1 MKLQELSPG
10 PATQWPR
17 VIIARQTRNTKDARA
32 IPLRIELPWLLLFL
46 ALALTIVEG
55 AFRKWLLNS
64 ESGNLN
70 YLVYFS
76 KDVVF
81 AGIALLPRRTGQSAP
96 ITLFGKWLIAG
107 TVLFGT
113 GALISALQ
121 GINAVGALLTVRA
134 VLVLPLLALFAI
146 TRLPPLSRRWLALFI
161 ILFTLGNCVL
171 GIWQNRMP
179 ADHVLNRYAV
189 SDAEITAVDSGVRAT
204 GTFSYITGLGVL
216 SQVGLWA
223 GLVLLSTESGT
234 AWSAAGIISLVAAF
248 GCGFASV
255 SRGPIVTNIIILLL
269 WLCLSHV
276 ARKKA
281 LRSAGAVLCAIA
293 LIFTTNLAPIFTN
306 LSLGVWARHAAGQDS
321 FGERAFG
328 QLNQALEAAEQAP
341 FGKGFGTEQIAGNY
355 ARTGVMSFTSFEN
368 QLPRCMMECGI
379 LGLAGF
385 LTICVG
391 ALLALHTAAKQ
402 SSQQGWRAAI
412 LATQLLLATLFYTN
426 VIFNHTASAFA
437 WLLFAAMMASLP
449 KPTAQSELNHSE
461 NRKIKHRFRRTR
473 IASGCAHDGERLA
486 PN

>member
-1 MKLQELSPG
+1 LS
-10 PATQWPR
+10 
-17 VIIARQTRNTKDARA
+17 
-32 IPLRIELPWLLLFL
+32 
-46 ALALTIVEG
+46 
-55 AFRKWLLNS
+55 
-64 ESGNLN
+64 
-70 YLVYFS
+70 
-76 KDVVF
+76 
-81 AGIALLPRRTGQSAP
+81 
-96 ITLFGKWLIAG
+96 
-107 TVLFGT
+107 
-113 GALISALQ
+113 
-121 GINAVGALLTVRA
+121 
-134 VLVLPLLALFAI
+134 
-146 TRLPPLSRRWLALFI
+146 
-161 ILFTLGNCVL
+161 NCAL
-171 GIWQNRMP
+171 GIWQNRLP

-223 GLVLLSTESGT
+223 GLVLLSTEIGT
-234 AWSAAGIISLVAAF
+234 AWSTAGIIGLVAAF

-281 LRSAGAVLCAIA
+281 LRSAGAVLFAIA
-293 LIFTTNLAPIFTN
+293 LIFITNLAPTFMN

-328 QLNQALEAAEQAP
+328 QLNQGLEAAAQAP

-486 PN
+486 SN